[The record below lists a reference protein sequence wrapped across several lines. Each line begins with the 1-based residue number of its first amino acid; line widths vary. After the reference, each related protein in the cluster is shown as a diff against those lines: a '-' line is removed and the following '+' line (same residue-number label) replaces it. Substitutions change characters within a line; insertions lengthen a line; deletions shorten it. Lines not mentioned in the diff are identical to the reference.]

1 MNKRFLMALGG
12 AVFFGLMAIMVANAY
27 LQKQAE
33 STIQKQQVKVVFAKV
48 DIPIG
53 ATIQESQLEESQYP
67 SDKAQEVA
75 KDKKAV
81 AGKVAS
87 FNIAA
92 RSPVLTRY
100 LAAAGSAVGL
110 SPLVKE
116 GNRAVTVPVN
126 ESSSVAGFIMP
137 GNHVDII
144 SVLQPSGSQRPV
156 ARTILQDIR
165 VLASGNQLQV
175 NADPGQA
182 TMRPQN
188 FNTVTLEADPEQAE
202 ILALA
207 IREGSLHLIIR
218 NPNDREITA
227 TRPISSWKMYGPTDS
242 EPRPGAASAG
252 APDNR
257 LRPPTTIPPWT
268 VSVTTPTPK
277 PVPTTTPTPTPEI
290 PTVDVYRGKEHQ
302 KVQFPASGSAVASAK
317 PN

>member
-12 AVFFGLMAIMVANAY
+12 AVFFGLMAIMVANTW

-33 STIQKQQVKVVFAKV
+33 LTIQKQQVKVVFAKV

-81 AGKVAS
+81 VGKVAS

-126 ESSSVAGFIMP
+126 ESSSVAGFVMP

-144 SVLQPSGSQRPV
+144 SVMQPSGSSRPV

-182 TMRPQN
+182 TIRPQN
-188 FNTVTLEADPEQAE
+188 YNTVTLEADPEQAE

-227 TRPISSWKMYGPTDS
+227 TKPISSGRMYGPAEN
-242 EPRPGAASAG
+242 EPRSVTASSSASDTR
-252 APDNR
+252 P
-257 LRPPTTIPPWT
+257 RPPASIPPLT
-268 VSVTTPTPK
+268 VNMVTPTPR
-277 PVPTTTPTPTPEI
+277 PTTTPAPTPVI
-290 PTVDVYRGKEHQ
+290 STVDVYKGKDHQ

-317 PN
+317 SN